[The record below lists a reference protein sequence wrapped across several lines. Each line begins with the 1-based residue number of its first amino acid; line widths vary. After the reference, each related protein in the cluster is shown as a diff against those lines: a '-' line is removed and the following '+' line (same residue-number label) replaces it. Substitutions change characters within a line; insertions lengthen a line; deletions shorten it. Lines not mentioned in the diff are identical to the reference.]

1 MPTTP
6 KHPSVRARR
15 NRPTVTKEIELAKP
29 LQCPDLPPRWIKHK
43 DGSRT
48 LGSYHPNA
56 LAAWKRIWEIP
67 EVTEDLL
74 PHELSGLVR
83 LVAQETQFWEKFENG
98 ESTVMAAEAIL
109 KTEREYGLT
118 RVRRYQLGWVVA
130 ATEESKVRAESI
142 ANGPS
147 RPTPV
152 AVEQGEVLTLP
163 ASSVL
168 EDDPDELFTA

>member
-1 MPTTP
+1 MPPTP

-15 NRPTVTKEIELAKP
+15 NKPTVTKEIALPEP
-29 LQCPDLPPRWIKHK
+29 LERPELPPRWIKSK
-43 DGSRT
+43 DGTRT

-56 LAAWKRIWEIP
+56 LEAWDRIWSIP

-130 ATEESKVRAESI
+130 ATEESQLRAQSI
-142 ANGPS
+142 ARGPS
-147 RPTPV
+147 GPKPV
-152 AVEQGEVLTLP
+152 GVVQGDVIELP
-163 ASSVL
+163 PSSII
-168 EDDPDELFTA
+168 EDDPDDLFT